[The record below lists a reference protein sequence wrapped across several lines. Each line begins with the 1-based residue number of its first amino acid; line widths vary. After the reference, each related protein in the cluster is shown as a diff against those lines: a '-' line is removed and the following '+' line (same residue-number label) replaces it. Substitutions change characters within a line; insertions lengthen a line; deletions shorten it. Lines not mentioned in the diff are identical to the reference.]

1 MSSLFGLTGAVP
13 AAAMFKIAIEEF
25 YFHRLQLNEDQ
36 IAPRQSRSFMVEVI
50 PKKGDSGVPHTDE
63 F

>member
-1 MSSLFGLTGAVP
+1 
-13 AAAMFKIAIEEF
+13 MFKIAIEEF

-36 IAPRQSRSFMVEVI
+36 IAAQAKQIIYGR
-50 PKKGDSGVPHTDE
+50 GDPEKGVPHTDE